1 MGFKNHIH
9 TLKWRNET
17 VCDSIFTQ
25 SVMHL
30 NYQQVWWFCILSLCP
45 NHNEVMYKQ
54 TKRLISLTF
63 WPQKLKYLLFSFGI
77 YLHNKD
83 FMFSRLL
90 LWKWERNSF
99 ISCEIYMSI
108 LNEDRK
114 KWNIYL
120 CQKFEG
126 RQTEN
131 DLNFGFWPLL
141 TGAITVKKVSHVS

>member
-1 MGFKNHIH
+1 MKLCN
-9 TLKWRNET
+9 
-17 VCDSIFTQ
+17 SIFTQ
-25 SVMHL
+25 SIMHSK
-30 NYQQVWWFCILSLCP
+30 YQHVWWFYILSLCP

-90 LWKWERNSF
+90 LWKWEKNSF
-99 ISCEIYMSI
+99 IGCEIYMSI

-120 CQKFEG
+120 ISEIWRKADWKWSEFLFLAFADWG
-126 RQTEN
+126 N
-131 DLNFGFWPLL
+131 KG
-141 TGAITVKKVSHVS
+141 

>member
-1 MGFKNHIH
+1 MKLCN
-9 TLKWRNET
+9 
-17 VCDSIFTQ
+17 SIFTQ
-25 SVMHL
+25 SIMHS
-30 NYQQVWWFCILSLCP
+30 NYQQVWWFYILSLCP

-83 FMFSRLL
+83 FMFSRLP
-90 LWKWERNSF
+90 LWKWEKNSF
-99 ISCEIYMSI
+99 IGCEIYMSI

-120 CQKFEG
+120 
-126 RQTEN
+126 
-131 DLNFGFWPLL
+131 
-141 TGAITVKKVSHVS
+141 VSEIWRKADWKWSEFLFLAFADWGNKG

>member
-1 MGFKNHIH
+1 MKLCN
-9 TLKWRNET
+9 
-17 VCDSIFTQ
+17 SIFTQ
-25 SVMHL
+25 SIMHSK
-30 NYQQVWWFCILSLCP
+30 YQHVWWFYILSLCP

-90 LWKWERNSF
+90 LWKWEKNSF
-99 ISCEIYMSI
+99 IGCEIYMSI

-120 CQKFEG
+120 
-126 RQTEN
+126 
-131 DLNFGFWPLL
+131 
-141 TGAITVKKVSHVS
+141 VSEIWRKADWKWSEFLFLAFADWGNKG

>member
-1 MGFKNHIH
+1 MKLCN
-9 TLKWRNET
+9 
-17 VCDSIFTQ
+17 SIFTQ
-25 SVMHL
+25 SIMHSK
-30 NYQQVWWFCILSLCP
+30 YQQVWWFYILSLCP

-90 LWKWERNSF
+90 LWKWEKNSF
-99 ISCEIYMSI
+99 IGCEIYMSI

-120 CQKFEG
+120 ISEIWRKADWKWSEFLFLAFADWG
-126 RQTEN
+126 N
-131 DLNFGFWPLL
+131 KG
-141 TGAITVKKVSHVS
+141 

>member
-1 MGFKNHIH
+1 MKLCN
-9 TLKWRNET
+9 
-17 VCDSIFTQ
+17 SIFTQ
-25 SVMHL
+25 SIMHL
-30 NYQQVWWFCILSLCP
+30 NYQQVWWFYILSLCP

-63 WPQKLKYLLFSFGI
+63 WPQKLKYLLFSFGT

-108 LNEDRK
+108 LNEDGK
-114 KWNIYL
+114 KWNVYL
-120 CQKFEG
+120 MSEIWRKADWKWSEFLFLAFADWG
-126 RQTEN
+126 N
-131 DLNFGFWPLL
+131 KG
-141 TGAITVKKVSHVS
+141 